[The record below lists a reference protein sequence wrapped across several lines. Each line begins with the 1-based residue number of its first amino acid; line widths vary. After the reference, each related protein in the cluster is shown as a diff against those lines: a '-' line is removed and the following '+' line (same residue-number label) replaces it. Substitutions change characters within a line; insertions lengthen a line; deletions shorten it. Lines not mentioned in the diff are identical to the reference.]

1 MKILHLSAA
10 SEQTGAGKATIL
22 THQALKEL
30 GVESQVLFLKSRI
43 KDTNI
48 FSYHDKNILT
58 RFWRFFITSLDRFQL
73 KFYRNKK
80 NQIFSPG
87 FIGLKL
93 RNQELFKW
101 ADIIHIH
108 WANHGFI
115 DIKEIN
121 KWNKPVVW
129 TLRDMW
135 AFTGGCHY
143 SFSCNKYR
151 HTCGLCPV
159 LQSTK
164 TKDLSFFGQ
173 KRKLK
178 YLSNENIKWIAIS
191 SWMQKA
197 AQASTVL
204 SGKEINIIHS
214 GVDSNS
220 FNILDKI
227 QLRKKYGF
235 NSSDRIILIGAGNLR
250 ESYKGFEHVV
260 NVLNKTDT
268 DLIIITFGS
277 SSFVG
282 NEIPQKFIHYGVVG
296 EIFLTELYNIADLFF
311 GPSIAEAMGK
321 TFLEA
326 QLCGLP
332 VLCFKDTGPEDIIK
346 HEDTGYLA
354 KFKNE
359 DDLLNGFNYC
369 ISKKWNRD
377 FIRSNAKENFDI
389 KNIAT
394 KYIEIYEKSIVDWS
408 CNKS

>member
-1 MKILHLSAA
+1 MKILHISAA
-10 SEQTGAGKATIL
+10 SEQTGAGKATLL
-22 THQALKEL
+22 THKALKEL
-30 GVESQVLFLKSRI
+30 GVDSQVLFLKSKT

-48 FSYHDKNILT
+48 YSYHDKNVLT
-58 RFWRFFITSLDRFQL
+58 RFWRFFITSLDRFPL
-73 KFYRNKK
+73 LFYRNKK

-87 FIGLKL
+87 FVGLKL
-93 RNQELFKW
+93 SNYKLVKW

-121 KWNKPVVW
+121 NWGKPVVW

-135 AFTGGCHY
+135 AFTGGCHH
-143 SFSCNKYR
+143 SFSCNKY
-151 HTCGLCPV
+151 HDTCGLCPV
-159 LQSTK
+159 LRSSK
-164 TKDLSFFGQ
+164 IKDLSFLSQ

-178 YLSNENIKWIAIS
+178 YLSNENIKWVAIS
-191 SWMQKA
+191 RWMQKA
-197 AQASTVL
+197 AQNSAIL
-204 SGKEINIIHS
+204 FGKEIDVIHS
-214 GVDSNS
+214 GVNGDKYT
-220 FNILDKI
+220 ILNKSE
-227 QLRKKYGF
+227 LRKKYAF
-235 NSSDRIILIGAGNLR
+235 NLSDKIILIGAGNIR
-250 ESYKGFEHVV
+250 ESYKGFKYVV
-260 NVLNKTDT
+260 KVLNKSDK
-268 DLIIITFGS
+268 DLVVITFGS
-277 SSFVG
+277 TSFIE
-282 NEIPQKFIHYGVVG
+282 NEIPQKFFHYGVIG
-296 EIFLTELYNIADLFF
+296 ESQLSELYNLSDLFF
-311 GPSIAEAMGK
+311 GPSVAEAMGK

-377 FIRSNAKENFDI
+377 LIRNNAKENFDI